1 MADIERLR
9 ARIAELESQQSED
22 IMIGR
27 RRVRPAGVIQN
38 GRYYIIPRRS
48 NGLVIVGWVIVAA
61 FVVFVLAP
69 LLIAPP
75 QALMSVP
82 TLGTA
87 DVRTRPTPPQN
98 DSDPAPVSVPL
109 FADATPEPAYD
120 NAAYNATAQAS
131 KDILIVVTPTEEDRW
146 ADGEF
151 WTDEEQAA
159 FAATDVAIAK
169 ATTTAFIENVPTPA
183 PDVVIEMEQK
193 CADAALVARS
203 PLLQLWCTPG
213 D

>member
-1 MADIERLR
+1 MTDIERLR

-98 DSDPAPVSVPL
+98 DSAPAPVSVPL

-131 KDILIVVTPTEEDRW
+131 QQEPSAEPVPVGDVYIIEATPTALPQPGQEGFSESFAEPVCSPMIDYLRGHPCYGRVGQK
-146 ADGEF
+146 ALPQPGDS
-151 WTDEEQAA
+151 D
-159 FAATDVAIAK
+159 FAAS
-169 ATTTAFIENVPTPA
+169 FE
-183 PDVVIEMEQK
+183 E
-193 CADAALVARS
+193 
-203 PLLQLWCTPG
+203 PG